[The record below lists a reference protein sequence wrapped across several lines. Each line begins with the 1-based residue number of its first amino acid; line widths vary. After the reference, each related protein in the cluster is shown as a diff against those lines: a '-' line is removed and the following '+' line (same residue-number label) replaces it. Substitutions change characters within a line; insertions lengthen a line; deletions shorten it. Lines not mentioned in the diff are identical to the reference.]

1 MKVIHGA
8 LGLVKAETRT
18 MVRGRRGSSI
28 PVYASLL
35 FFTSPLTHNG
45 ELSQAWDDGGQDAHH
60 GYQDYGVG
68 GGGGFHGHKK
78 RLVASD
84 PSPHVIFLGLDIGFT
99 ESDVRVFVHH
109 YHSPASTLMIRSSIL
124 F

>member
-1 MKVIHGA
+1 MQSWLSPTFA
-8 LGLVKAETRT
+8 N
-18 MVRGRRGSSI
+18 
-28 PVYASLL
+28 LL
-35 FFTSPLTHNG
+35 FV
-45 ELSQAWDDGGQDAHH
+45 QAWDDGGYDSHIS
-60 GYQDYGVG
+60 YQDYGV

-99 ESDVRVFVHH
+99 ESDVCGKLFLILFLSVDLPDH
-109 YHSPASTLMIRSSIL
+109 SSIL